1 MTNKIQQID
10 WRIVC
15 TGIIALAAYGIYAAA
30 QGINGHL
37 MSLIVGLIALMVG
50 VKIPDF
56 IKSK

>member
-1 MTNKIQQID
+1 MTEKKQLD

-15 TGIIALAAYGIYAAA
+15 VAIIVLGVYGIYAAA

-37 MSLIVGLIALMVG
+37 MSLIVGIIALIVG